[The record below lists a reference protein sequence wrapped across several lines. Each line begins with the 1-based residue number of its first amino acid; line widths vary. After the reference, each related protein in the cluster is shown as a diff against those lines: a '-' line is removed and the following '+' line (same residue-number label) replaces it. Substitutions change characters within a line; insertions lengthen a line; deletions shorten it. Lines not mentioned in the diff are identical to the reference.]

1 MNIIAAVDL
10 KNGIG
15 KDGGLLCHIPSDLK
29 YFKEKT
35 LGKTVIMGRKT
46 LLSLPRSAPLAG
58 RRNIILTKTL
68 DKIEET
74 SKNATAEICHDE
86 NMLDSLLTEEEK
98 KDAFIIG
105 GAAIY
110 TLLLDRAEKLYIT
123 HILSDLS
130 ADVFFPEISE
140 KQWKETERSETLTEN
155 GISFYFSVYERI

>member
-1 MNIIAAVDL
+1 MIQVFDEFQIFSAVDL
-10 KNGIG
+10 NVFI
-15 KDGGLLCHIPSDLK
+15 LL
-29 YFKEKT
+29 
-35 LGKTVIMGRKT
+35 
-46 LLSLPRSAPLAG
+46 
-58 RRNIILTKTL
+58 N
-68 DKIEET
+68 
-74 SKNATAEICHDE
+74 DE

-123 HILSDLS
+123 HILSDLG